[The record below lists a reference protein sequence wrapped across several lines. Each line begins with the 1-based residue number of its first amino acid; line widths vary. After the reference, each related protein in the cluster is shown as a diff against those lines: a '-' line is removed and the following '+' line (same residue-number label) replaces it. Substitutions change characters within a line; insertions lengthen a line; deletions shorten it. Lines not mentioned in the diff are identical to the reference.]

1 MIILNDIKRNL
12 RLIIS
17 RLVMYVCIPISGH
30 NVWHLIIIVMVILY
44 FRKMVT

>member
-17 RLVMYVCIPISGH
+17 LLVMYVCIPISGH
-30 NVWHLIIIVMVILY
+30 NVWFLIIIVMVILY
-44 FRKMVT
+44 LKKMVM